1 MAFDTSPVLPVN
13 TETPEQALG
22 PYLRAVRRRWLL
34 LAAVTLLTFA
44 VAAVTT
50 LRGSPKYE
58 ADAKVLVSPV
68 QQGESNLVNVGVV
81 VEGGEPVR
89 TVQTAA
95 ALVDSL
101 PAAQAVAARLG
112 NGWTAARVQQ
122 AVSVTPLG
130 ESNVLKVTATSDT
143 AVGAARLANA
153 FASASVGYRA
163 SIVQRN
169 IQAQLN
175 ELNNR
180 LQQASSSGTTASA
193 ALEQELAA
201 RIAALRSVQVS
212 GGDPSLSVTEAATPP
227 GSPSGAPHWLILLLS
242 LIGGFAIGS
251 VAALAAEFFD
261 RRVRD
266 LDDVAEL
273 FPVPVLAAIPNVE
286 SRGRRRALRPDAF
299 PPFAFEQ
306 LRMLR
311 VQLSYRERSRAI
323 MITSAGAGDGKTT
336 LATALAA
343 AFAETGEE
351 VILMD
356 LDLRKPAVASL
367 LEISQPRPVSLV
379 EATLPELLVPVP
391 DLPGVRVLPAPR
403 GGAALLSM
411 QLARLPKLLEEAKAE
426 AGHVIVDAAPVGV
439 ASESLQIAKL
449 CDQLVMVAR
458 PRHTDRQLLV
468 LARDMLAR
476 AGAPLVGVVVVAEST
491 PTPDDMHAYGYA
503 YGFVAPEEPPGED
516 VVATKKPPRARH
528 LVRE

>member
-1 MAFDTSPVLPVN
+1 MPAHA
-13 TETPEQALG
+13 EAPEQALG

-34 LAAVTLLTFA
+34 LVSVMLLTFA

-50 LRGSPKYE
+50 LRGSPTYE
-58 ADAKVLVSPV
+58 ASARVLVTPV

-101 PAAQAVAARLG
+101 PAAQAVAAQLG
-112 NGWTAARVQQ
+112 HGWTAARVQ
-122 AVSVTPLG
+122 ALVAVTPLG
-130 ESNVLKVTATSDT
+130 ESNVLKVTASSDT

-153 FASASVGYRA
+153 FAHAAIGYRA

-169 IQAQLN
+169 IRTQLN

-180 LQQASSSGTTASA
+180 LQEASTTGSA
-193 ALEQELAA
+193 ADTALTQELAA

-212 GGDPSLSVTEAATPP
+212 GGDPSLSLTEAATPP

-273 FPVPVLAAIPNVE
+273 FPVPVLAAVPNVE

-311 VQLSYRERSRAI
+311 VQLGYRESSRAI
-323 MITSAGAGDGKTT
+323 MVTSAGAGDGKTT

-356 LDLRKPAVASL
+356 LDLRKPAVATL
-367 LEISQPRPVSLV
+367 LDVNQPRPVNLM
-379 EATLPELLVPVP
+379 EATLEEMLVPVP
-391 DLPGVRVLPAPR
+391 DFPGVRVLPAPR

-411 QLARLPKLLEEAKAE
+411 QLARLPKLLEEAKAM

-439 ASESLQIAKL
+439 ASESLQIANL

-468 LARDMLAR
+468 LSRDMLAR

-503 YGFVAPEEPPGED
+503 YGYAPPEEPPPGED
-516 VVATKKPPRARH
+516 IVAKKSRRAGT